1 MTYKFK
7 NAECRKRFKSLK
19 KSVRL
24 VYRATPN
31 LKRMLVCAFRE
42 SGATIGVTG
51 EGLSDARSLSEAS
64 VGFTM
69 GQDGCSAA
77 KDHSDVIL
85 MDDNFQTV
93 ITSIRY
99 GRNIQDNVRKFIQFQ
114 MTVNVSC
121 IVFVVSTALILG
133 HSPFSVMQLLWINL
147 IMDVLAAIAF
157 ATENPHPTDI
167 RKERIN
173 AADNII
179 TKPMMRSILSQ
190 SIYQLVIMFLMM
202 YAGPFMFGIEYNL
215 YTTELRY
222 VFLDQEYPTSRLL
235 HQTLLFQT
243 FVMMNMFNMV
253 NCRILDQMP
262 VLSDGKNEQEIIE
275 DSRADEI
282 DKPADRE
289 FNIFLRP
296 FSNFWYWIVFF
307 GELNL

>member
-1 MTYKFK
+1 
-7 NAECRKRFKSLK
+7 
-19 KSVRL
+19 
-24 VYRATPN
+24 
-31 LKRMLVCAFRE
+31 
-42 SGATIGVTG
+42 
-51 EGLSDARSLSEAS
+51 
-64 VGFTM
+64 
-69 GQDGCSAA
+69 
-77 KDHSDVIL
+77 
-85 MDDNFQTV
+85 
-93 ITSIRY
+93 
-99 GRNIQDNVRKFIQFQ
+99 
-114 MTVNVSC
+114 MTVNVAC

-157 ATENPHPTDI
+157 ATENPHPTEI

-179 TKPMMRSILSQ
+179 TKPMMRLILSQ

-215 YTTELRY
+215 YTTELREQ
-222 VFLDQEYPTSRLL
+222 VGDEEFPTSRLL
-235 HQTLLFQT
+235 HQTFLFQT

-262 VLSDGKNEQEIIE
+262 VLSEGRSEQEIAE
-275 DSRADEI
+275 DSRTGEI
-282 DKPADRE
+282 DQPADRE

-307 GELNL
+307 GELNLQYFMVGYGGIFGAIFQTTPMSFAMHMTAVGFGLGSWVLAAVMKTTGIKLLSCMPEFGEGEEALDKSKNVASGEAFKRKQVEQDMEDEDASEYNSQQTYNSKQD